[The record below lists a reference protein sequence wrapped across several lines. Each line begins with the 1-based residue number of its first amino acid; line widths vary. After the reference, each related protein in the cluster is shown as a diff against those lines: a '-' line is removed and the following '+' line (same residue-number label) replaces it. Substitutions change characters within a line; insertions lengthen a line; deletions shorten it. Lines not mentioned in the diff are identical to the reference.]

1 MKTSLALASLSAG
14 ILVLSGC
21 SSPTEEVTVTD
32 ETLVAES
39 EETTQ
44 QVETTL
50 FATTTILGS
59 VLEEIVT
66 CVGDDT
72 IAVDVLMPVG
82 SDPHD
87 FAPSSEQM
95 ARMADAGVVVANG
108 LGLEGG
114 LTDALDQ
121 LESDGGVVYHVA
133 EWIDPLPFAEMA
145 TDEHDHGHEDEHSDE
160 EVEGHGHEDEHSD
173 EEVEGHGHEHGEFDP
188 HFWFDMSRM
197 AEVAGQLGIELEPV
211 LGAESAACGEAVA
224 ANILAAE
231 EEVMEILDVI
241 PDERRLLV
249 TDHEAFSYFAARYNF
264 EIAGVVIP
272 GGSTLAEPSSQELAA
287 LVATIEELSVPALMG
302 NIHEQSDLLTAV
314 AAESGDLSVASL
326 YVGSIGGPDSGAD
339 DYRSMMLT
347 NAQLIADALSAG

>member
-1 MKTSLALASLSAG
+1 MKTSLVLAFLSAG
-14 ILVLSGC
+14 MLVLAGC
-21 SSPTEEVTVTD
+21 SATTEEVTVTD
-32 ETLVAES
+32 ETLVADS
-39 EETTQ
+39 EETTA

-59 VLEEIVT
+59 VLDEIVT
-66 CVGDDT
+66 CVGSDAV
-72 IAVDVLMPVG
+72 AVDVLMPIG
-82 SDPHD
+82 ADPHD

-95 ARMADAGVVVANG
+95 ALMAGAGIIVANG

-114 LTDALDQ
+114 LDDTFDQ
-121 LESDGGVVYHVA
+121 LEADGVTVLHVA

-145 TDEHDHGHEDEHSDE
+145 TDGHDHGHDDEHSE
-160 EVEGHGHEDEHSD
+160 EEAEGNEHA
-173 EEVEGHGHEHGEFDP
+173 HGEFDP

-197 AEVAGQLGIELEPV
+197 ADVAGQLGVELEPI
-211 LGAESAACGEAVA
+211 LGAQSLTCSDEVA
-224 ANILAAE
+224 EGILATE
-231 EEVMEILDVI
+231 QEIIDTLSVI
-241 PDERRLLV
+241 ADDRRLLV
-249 TDHEAFSYFAARYNF
+249 TDHEAFSYFAARYDF

-314 AAESGDLSVASL
+314 ATESGDLSIVSL
-326 YVGSIGGPDSGAD
+326 YVGSVGGPDSGAA

>member
-1 MKTSLALASLSAG
+1 MKTSLVLASLSAG

-21 SSPTEEVTVTD
+21 SAATEELTVSD
-32 ETLVAES
+32 ETSMAEGT
-39 EETTQ
+39 EAMA
-44 QVETTL
+44 QVDTTL
-50 FATTTILGS
+50 FATTTVLGS

-72 IAVDVLMPVG
+72 VAVDVLMPIG

-95 ARMADAGVVVANG
+95 ARMADAGIVVANG

-121 LESDGGVVYHVA
+121 LEADGGTVYHVA
-133 EWIDPLPFAEMA
+133 EWIDPLPFADMA
-145 TDEHDHGHEDEHSDE
+145 TDEHDHGHEDEHSSE
-160 EVEGHGHEDEHSD
+160 EVEGD
-173 EEVEGHGHEHGEFDP
+173 GHEHGEFDP
-188 HFWFDMSRM
+188 HFWLDMSRM

-211 LGAESAACGEAVA
+211 LGAESSACGESVA
-224 ANILAAE
+224 ADILAAE
-231 EEVMEILDVI
+231 EEVTSILDAI

-272 GGSTLAEPSSQELAA
+272 GGSTLAEPSSQQLAA

-314 AAESGDLSVASL
+314 AAESGDLSVVSL
-326 YVGSIGGPDSGAD
+326 YVGSIGGPDSGVD
-339 DYRSMMLT
+339 DYQSMMLT